1 MSNPPPDGLAP
12 GVYRPGDYRPPH
24 DPSDGRTKVL
34 AFSYRSAAALCYLPL
49 CCCWLNIIA
58 SVLWL
63 ASEPKES
70 RFLRFHALQ
79 GLLLAAVFF
88 GVGLVFRILGAGA
101 RFSMLGPGS
110 NLVGLGARF
119 LVDIFALIVLIPI
132 MVIHIVAIVKAGQ
145 GEMWKL
151 PI

>member
-1 MSNPPPDGLAP
+1 
-12 GVYRPGDYRPPH
+12 
-24 DPSDGRTKVL
+24 
-34 AFSYRSAAALCYLPL
+34 
-49 CCCWLNIIA
+49 
-58 SVLWL
+58 
-63 ASEPKES
+63 
-70 RFLRFHALQ
+70 LQ

-151 PI
+151 PIIGDIAERNA